1 MLMYFRALN
10 LVAHFLTRFH
20 KNADICGVQKLL
32 TYQEISAGGGRQ
44 SPRVNQYFI
53 LMLTLQLYLRQT
65 DNVTKLDLKQFK
77 YIH

>member
-1 MLMYFRALN
+1 MWCSKTS
-10 LVAHFLTRFH
+10 H
-20 KNADICGVQKLL
+20 
-32 TYQEISAGGGRQ
+32 ISGNKCGGGGQ

-65 DNVTKLDLKQFK
+65 GSVTKLDLKQFK

>member
-1 MLMYFRALN
+1 MWCSKTSHISGN
-10 LVAHFLTRFH
+10 
-20 KNADICGVQKLL
+20 KCGG
-32 TYQEISAGGGRQ
+32 GGGRQ

-65 DNVTKLDLKQFK
+65 DSVTKLDLKQFK

>member
-1 MLMYFRALN
+1 MWCSKTS
-10 LVAHFLTRFH
+10 H
-20 KNADICGVQKLL
+20 
-32 TYQEISAGGGRQ
+32 ISGNKCGGGQ